1 MPAII
6 PVKQHA
12 RWLGSEPD
20 PPDLLRPFPAAL
32 IRMIRPPR

>member
-6 PVKQHA
+6 PIAQHA
-12 RWLGSEPD
+12 RWLGAEPD
-20 PPDLLRPFPAAL
+20 PRDLLAPFPAAL